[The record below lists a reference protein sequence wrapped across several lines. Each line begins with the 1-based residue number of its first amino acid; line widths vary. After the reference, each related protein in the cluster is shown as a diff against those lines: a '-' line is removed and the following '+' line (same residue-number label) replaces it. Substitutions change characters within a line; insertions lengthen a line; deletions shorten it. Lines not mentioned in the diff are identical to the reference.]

1 MASSIA
7 SQLQAI
13 KTFIQVENEPQK
25 RPLTRPSIL
34 FNPKE
39 AADIDIDTILDI
51 ALSGLEILVGV
62 DERFR
67 NCKIDLFN
75 LKSKELDRE
84 LMGVDENNQINA
96 SISSYLRLLSGHL
109 QLSAS
114 LKTLEYLIRRYKIHV
129 YNVEDLVLCVL
140 PYHDTHAFVRIVQLI
155 NTGNSKWKFLDGVK
169 ASGAPPPRSV
179 IVQQCIRDMGVL
191 EALCNYASPTKKFQA
206 SRPVVSFCTAVIVEV
221 LGCVATIDSDIVKRI
236 HPFVA
241 SGLQFGA
248 KGGSDHKAG
257 ALMIVGFLAN
267 KVALAPKL
275 VNSLIR
281 TVAEVAREDV
291 KESIDL
297 QWFRLALM
305 ALINLVQSQ
314 SVDVFPKK
322 ALESLRDIKFFACF
336 ERDIGA
342 VLLELSKEFNIDRF
356 LAILLEALVD
366 QSSYDDSYHLALISV
381 IDSVP
386 LRNLVDPIVSK
397 ILLTC
402 LKLSERDG
410 KLVSSESV
418 TWAKNVL
425 ATINKNYPSQ
435 FHGAVH
441 KFLEDAKVQSK
452 KEDTVCEFLSKILD
466 GNLDLSIAF
475 SESKIWF
482 ASHHPKPEVRR
493 ATFSGLNRS
502 AILKMSSLDAQRLVV
517 IKDAVL
523 RQLHDDDLTVVQAAL
538 SVDGLTEVVSPSDL
552 LEALRDVL
560 KKCLSFL
567 TLGSSVNSTLSCDV
581 PVSFL
586 KIAMLSFHDQ
596 IDYLKEVASMIFS
609 LLLILPET
617 HRLSLKVL
625 DLAKTI
631 KWPFFQTLAAA
642 SGEEVLQKL
651 LSGSSVDAEAV
662 GRFEKKMQK
671 RGTVYTVNMEI
682 VRSLAEEFLMQ
693 PTEYMPWL
701 TRSCDNFKSSKTLL
715 FLVLMQSFSMLI
727 NNGKFLVLFDA
738 CFPVLKSQWEAFGS
752 TLGNSLHEF
761 NEEMLDWDCKKF
773 LDQLFV
779 ADVDTVNKNI
789 LICLFWTLLDSAVNA
804 EFFLDDNENGIT
816 RVQDFFLFVAGS
828 SLKDAFKKHL
838 QELVEKHLH
847 GFLTKCKVSPVRFLS
862 RFYTAEEV
870 PAAVQVESLHCF
882 SFLCS
887 QLNDR
892 LPFELL
898 AEFPSLL
905 LPLTSDNQATRI
917 AAMDCIEKLYKLWCQ
932 VDFSSKKN
940 GNTAIW
946 SHFLDELL
954 GLMVQQKRLILSDK
968 NFLPSF
974 LTCLLGSSCESI
986 LVSPNIEQRFNK
998 STKEKILAFI
1008 LSSALNLSESGKL
1021 KVLSLLKGLGNA
1033 ILHVK
1038 EIEALLSLLLRKRS
1052 QCYFE
1057 LENSSLKLSETEIMI
1072 LCLLLEMCI
1081 MPSSLGGQFSEHVFK
1096 ALQLDSK
1103 SPEDPAIKES
1113 CITVLQKLNSQ
1124 FYSGLTNEAQ
1134 GQMFRQL
1141 VLLFRNSNS
1150 DIHSATRDALLR
1162 LTIASSTVGEMLDLV
1177 CKEDP
1182 VAIVSADGKKKK
1194 KSAANPKPGYDLV
1207 FKGEQTLY
1215 FLSSLLD
1222 VLLLKKDISNR
1233 QFLVG
1238 PLFKL
1243 IRKAFSDEWVHGVLA
1258 QNGSWIQTSGVPQSK
1273 STVIVDVQKT
1283 LLLILDDI
1291 FASFMDESSSL
1302 KDGIMDKIDIKLLVD
1317 CARLTKDGVTR
1328 NHVFTLLSTIAKLV
1342 PNRILEHILDILMVI
1357 GESAVSQIDSHSQ
1370 HVFEDLISAVVPCW
1384 LSKANN
1390 TENLLQIFVNILP
1403 EIADH
1408 RRLSIVAFLLRIL
1421 GEIDSLSSLFVLL
1434 LRSLVSRKGLSCLTD
1449 TYSSDSFLY
1458 SAHQDWEYAFAIQIC
1473 GQYSCRVWL
1482 PSILKVLQVMRPND
1496 LTQEVFMQFFFAM
1509 HFVLYKFQDPE
1520 FVLKLE
1526 SRENSDS
1533 IQRKLGELVE
1543 QVVFVSQVVDARRKQ
1558 IGIPVGSWK
1567 EFKACVHAILKTI
1580 TMSMMPSTCFEY
1592 ITKLLGNAD
1601 NTVRKKALEILCETL
1616 KDHVS
1621 VKSKC
1626 KEKRDLDPN
1635 SNIYELHLDDT
1646 ALEYFQKMCTEI
1658 VQIVDDSIDESN
1670 VSLKLA
1676 ALSTLDILAQ
1686 RFSSNHSVFGMCL
1699 ASVTKGISSDNMAVS
1714 SSCLKTTGTLV
1725 NVLGPKALAELPCM
1739 MENVIQKSRGIS
1751 VSSNLESRSD
1761 ESTSILLSILI
1772 TLEAVVEKLG
1782 GFLNPYLGDIIELM
1796 VLHPA
1801 YVSASDL
1808 KLKTRADLVRKLLT
1822 DKIPVRLTFQP
1833 LLKIY
1838 SGAVKS
1844 GDSSLVIAFQML
1856 ADLVSKMDRTSVSGS
1871 YGKIFDQCMV
1881 ALDLRRQHP
1890 VTVQTIDAVEKSVI
1904 NAIISLTMKLTE
1916 NMFKPLFAKSIE
1928 WAETEFQDVAG
1939 SGTMNIDRAIS
1950 FYSLVNK
1957 LVENHRSLFV
1967 PYFKYLVKSCV
1978 QLLSDSADKA
1988 SDLVRKKKKP
1998 KVQEDGNIV
2007 NGCVSLKSWHLRA
2020 LILSSLHK
2028 CFLHDTGRQK
2038 FLDSSNFQVLLKP
2051 IVSQLVIEPPTSVE
2065 EQTDVP
2071 SLKEVDDL
2079 LVVCI
2084 GQMAV
2089 TAGTDLLWKPLN
2101 HEVLMQT
2108 RSEKMRARV
2117 LGLRI
2122 VREFLEKLKEEYL
2135 VLLPETIPFLGE
2147 LLEDVEL
2154 PVKSLAQDILKEM
2167 ETMSGENLREYL

>member
-67 NCKIDLFN
+67 NCKNDLFN

-109 QLSAS
+109 QLPAS

-241 SGLQFGA
+241 SGLQFGV

-257 ALMIVGFLAN
+257 ALMIVGLLAN

-291 KESIDL
+291 KESTDL

-322 ALESLRDIKFFACF
+322 ALEALRDIK
-336 ERDIGA
+336 DIGA

-366 QSSYDDSYHLALISV
+366 QSSSDDSYHLALISV

-402 LKLSERDG
+402 MKLSERDG

-425 ATINKNYPSQ
+425 ATIKKNYPSQ

-502 AILKMSSLDAQRLVV
+502 AIVKMKSLDAQRLVAV
-517 IKDAVL
+517 KDAVL

-538 SVDGLTEVVSPSDL
+538 SVDGLTEVVSPLDL

-581 PVSFL
+581 AVSFL

-651 LSGSSVDAEAV
+651 LSGSSVDVEAV

-671 RGTVYTVNMEI
+671 RGTVSTVNMEI
-682 VRSLAEEFLMQ
+682 VRFLSEEFLMQ

-715 FLVLMQSFSMLI
+715 FLVLMQSFSMSI
-727 NNGKFLVLFDA
+727 DDGKFLVLFDA

-789 LICLFWTLLDSAVNA
+789 LICLFWRLLDSAVNA

-816 RVQDFFLFVAGS
+816 RVQDFFIFVAGS

-847 GFLTKCKVSPVRFLS
+847 DFLTKCKVSPVRFLS

-905 LPLTSDNQATRI
+905 LPLTSDSQATRI
-917 AAMDCIEKLYKLWCQ
+917 AAMDCFEKLYKLWCQ

-986 LVSPNIEQRFNK
+986 LVSPNIEQRFTK

-1052 QCYFE
+1052 QCYFD
-1057 LENSSLKLSETEIMI
+1057 LENSSLKLSEAEIMI

-1081 MPSSLGGQFSEHVFK
+1081 LPSSLGGQFSEHVFK

-1103 SPEDPAIKES
+1103 SPEDPAIKEP

-1124 FYSGLTNEAQ
+1124 FYSGLTNETQ

-1141 VLLFRNSNS
+1141 VLLFHNSNS

-1177 CKEDP
+1177 FKEDP

-1243 IRKAFSDEWVHGVLA
+1243 IRKAFSDEWVHRVLA
-1258 QNGSWIQTSGVPQSK
+1258 QDGSWIQTSGVPQSK
-1273 STVIVDVQKT
+1273 STVIVYVQKT

-1291 FASFMDESSSL
+1291 FASFMDGSSPL
-1302 KDGIMDKIDIKLLVD
+1302 KDGIMDKIDVKLLVD
-1317 CARLTKDGVTR
+1317 CARLTTDGVTR
-1328 NHVFTLLSTIAKLV
+1328 NHVFTLLSTISKLV

-1384 LSKANN
+1384 LSKTNN
-1390 TENLLQIFVNILP
+1390 TENLLRVFVNILP

-1421 GEIDSLSSLFVLL
+1421 GEIDSLASLFVLL
-1434 LRSLVSRKGLSCLTD
+1434 FRSLVSRKGLSCLTD
-1449 TYSSDSFLY
+1449 TFASDSFLY

-1482 PSILKVLQVMRPND
+1482 PSLLKVLQVMRPND

-1509 HFVLYKFQDPE
+1509 HFVLYKLQDPE
-1520 FVLKLE
+1520 FALKLE

-1543 QVVFVSQVVDARRKQ
+1543 QVVFLSQVVDARRKQ

-1580 TMSMMPSTCFEY
+1580 TMSMMPSTCFEC

-1621 VKSKC
+1621 VKSKR

-1635 SNIYELHLDDT
+1635 SNSYELHLDDT
-1646 ALEYFQKMCTEI
+1646 ALEYFQKMCAEI

-1699 ASVTKGISSDNMAVS
+1699 ASVMKGISSDNMAVS

-1739 MENVIQKSRGIS
+1739 MENVIRKSRGIS

-1838 SGAVKS
+1838 LGAVKS

-1856 ADLVSKMDRTSVSGS
+1856 ADLVSKMDRTSVSGF

-1904 NAIISLTMKLTE
+1904 NAIVSLTMKLTE

-1988 SDLVRKKKKP
+1988 SDLVRKKKKA

-2007 NGCVSLKSWHLRA
+2007 NGGVSLKSWHLRA

-2065 EQTDVP
+2065 EQIDVP

>member
-13 KTFIQVENEPQK
+13 KSFIQTDNEPQK
-25 RPLTRPSIL
+25 RPFTRPSIL

-39 AADIDIDTILDI
+39 AADIDIDTILNI
-51 ALSGLEILVGV
+51 GLSGLEILVVV

-67 NCKIDLFN
+67 KYKNDLFS

-84 LMGVDENNQINA
+84 LMGVDDNNQINA
-96 SISSYLRLLSGHL
+96 SISLYLRLLSGHI
-109 QLSAS
+109 QLPAS

-129 YNVEDLVLCVL
+129 YNIEDLVLCAL

-169 ASGAPPPRSV
+169 VSGAPPPRSV

-241 SGLQFGA
+241 SGLQTGA

-257 ALMIVGFLAN
+257 ALMIVGLLAN
-267 KVALAPKL
+267 KVALSPKL

-281 TVAEVAREDV
+281 TVTEVAREDV
-291 KESIDL
+291 KESTDL
-297 QWFRLALM
+297 QWFRLSLM

-314 SVDVFPKK
+314 SVDIFPKK
-322 ALESLRDIKFFACF
+322 ALEILRDI
-336 ERDIGA
+336 RDIGA
-342 VLLELSKEFNIDRF
+342 VLLELSQEFNIDRF
-356 LAILLEALVD
+356 LAILLEALID
-366 QSSYDDSYHLALISV
+366 QSSHDDSYHLALISV
-381 IDSVP
+381 IDTVP
-386 LRNLVDPIVSK
+386 LRNLVDHIVSK

-402 LKLSERDG
+402 MKLSEDDG
-410 KLVSSESV
+410 KLATSESV

-425 ATINKNYPSQ
+425 AAIHKNYPSH
-435 FHGAVH
+435 FHVAVR
-441 KFLEDAKVQSK
+441 KFLQDAKVQSK

-466 GNLDLSIAF
+466 GNLDSPPAF

-502 AILKMSSLDAQRLVV
+502 AILKIKSLDAQRLVA
-517 IKDAVL
+517 INDAIL
-523 RQLHDDDLTVVQAAL
+523 RQLRDDDLTVVRAAL
-538 SVDGLTEVVSPSDL
+538 SVDGLTEIISPSDL

-560 KKCLSFL
+560 ERCLSFL
-567 TLGSSVNSTLSCDV
+567 TSGSSVNSTLSCDV
-581 PVSFL
+581 AVSFL
-586 KIAMLSFHDQ
+586 EIAVFSFHDR

-625 DLAKTI
+625 DLAKKI
-631 KWPFFQTLAAA
+631 NWPFFQTLAAA

-662 GRFEKKMQK
+662 SRFEKKMQK
-671 RGTVYTVNMEI
+671 RGRLSTVNMEI
-682 VRSLAEEFLMQ
+682 VRSLSEEFLMQ
-693 PTEYMPWL
+693 PNEYMPWL
-701 TRSCDNFKSSKTLL
+701 IRSCNSFKSSKTLL
-715 FLVLMQSFSMLI
+715 FLVLLQSFSMSI
-727 NNGKFLVLFDA
+727 KSGKSLVLFDA
-738 CFPVLKSQWEAFGS
+738 CFPVLKFEWEAFGS
-752 TLGNSLHEF
+752 VGVSLQEF
-761 NEEMLDWDCKKF
+761 NEEMLDWDCRKF

-779 ADVDTVNKNI
+779 ADIDPLNKNI
-789 LICLFWTLLDSAVNA
+789 LICIFWRLLDSAVHA
-804 EFFLDDNENGIT
+804 DVFLDDSEKGIA
-816 RVQDFFLFVAGS
+816 RVQDFFIFVAGS
-828 SLKDAFKKHL
+828 SLKDAFKRHL
-838 QELVEKHLH
+838 QLLVEKHLH
-847 GFLTKCKVSPVRFLS
+847 DYLRKCKVSPVRFLS

-917 AAMDCIEKLYKLWCQ
+917 AAMDCVEKLYKLWCQ
-932 VDFSSKKN
+932 VDFFGKKN
-940 GNTAIW
+940 GNAAIW

-954 GLMVQQKRLILSDK
+954 GLMVQQKRFILSDK

-974 LTCLLGSSCESI
+974 LTRLLSSSTES
-986 LVSPNIEQRFNK
+986 IEQRFNQ

-1008 LSSALNLSESGKL
+1008 LSTALNLPDSGKQ
-1021 KVLSLLKGLGNA
+1021 KVLSLLQGLGNA
-1033 ILHVK
+1033 VLHVK
-1038 EIEALLSLLLRKRS
+1038 EVESLLSLLLRKRS
-1052 QCYFE
+1052 QCYFD
-1057 LENSSLKLSETEIMI
+1057 LENSSHKLSETEIGI
-1072 LCLLLEMCI
+1072 LCLLLEMCFI
-1081 MPSSLGGQFSEHVFK
+1081 PSVSVNGEFSEHVFK

-1103 SPEDPAIKES
+1103 SSEDPAILEP
-1113 CITVLQKLNSQ
+1113 CVTVLRKLNSQ
-1124 FYSGLTNEAQ
+1124 FYCSLTNEEQ
-1134 GQMFRQL
+1134 GHMFQQL
-1141 VLLFRNSNS
+1141 VLLFRNNNG
-1150 DIHSATRDALLR
+1150 DIQSATRDALLR

-1177 CKEDP
+1177 LKEDTL
-1182 VAIVSADGKKKK
+1182 VIVSAHGKKKK
-1194 KSAANPKPGYDLV
+1194 KSAANPKPGYGLV
-1207 FKGEQTLY
+1207 STGEQAVY
-1215 FLSSLLD
+1215 FLCSLLD

-1233 QFLVG
+1233 QLIVG

-1243 IRKAFSDEWVHGVLA
+1243 LGKAFSDEWIRDVPA
-1258 QNGSWIQTSGVPQSK
+1258 QDERRIQTSGVPQSK
-1273 STVIVDVQKT
+1273 STAIFYIQQT
-1283 LLLILDDI
+1283 LLLVLDDI
-1291 FASFMDESSSL
+1291 FASSMNENSPL
-1302 KDGIMDKIDIKLLVD
+1302 KDGIVDEIDIKLLVG
-1317 CARLTKDGVTR
+1317 CARLTKDAVTR
-1328 NHVFTLLSTIAKLV
+1328 NHVFTLLSIVAKLV
-1342 PNRILEHILDILMVI
+1342 PNKILEHILDILTVI

-1384 LSKANN
+1384 LSKTNN
-1390 TENLLQIFVNILP
+1390 TEELLQIFINILP
-1403 EIADH
+1403 EVTEH
-1408 RRLSIVAFLLRIL
+1408 RRLSIVVFLLRIL
-1421 GEIDSLSSLFVLL
+1421 GESDNLASLLVILF
-1434 LRSLVSRKGLSCLTD
+1434 RSLVSRKGLSCLTQAY
-1449 TYSSDSFLY
+1449 TSDSLLY
-1458 SAHQDWEYAFAIQIC
+1458 SARQDWEYAFANQIC
-1473 GQYSCRVWL
+1473 GQYSCLIWL
-1482 PSILKVLQVMRPND
+1482 PSLLKVLQVMRLDD
-1496 LTQEVFMQFFFAM
+1496 LSQELFMQLVFAVD
-1509 HFVLYKFQDPE
+1509 FVLHKLQDPE
-1520 FVLKLE
+1520 FALKLE
-1526 SRENSDS
+1526 SRENSDG
-1533 IQRKLGELVE
+1533 IQSKLGELVE
-1543 QVVFVSQVVDARRKQ
+1543 QVVFLLQVVDNRRKK
-1558 IGIPVGSWK
+1558 IGIPVASWK
-1567 EFKACVHAILKTI
+1567 EFKARLHAILKTI
-1580 TMSMMPSTCFEY
+1580 TMSMMPTTCFEY

-1601 NTVRKKALEILCETL
+1601 VTVRKKALEILCERL

-1621 VKSKC
+1621 ARSKR
-1626 KEKRDLDPN
+1626 KEKRELNPN
-1635 SNIYELHLDDT
+1635 SSSNELRLDDT
-1646 ALEYFQKMCTEI
+1646 ALKSFLKMCAEI
-1658 VQIVDDSIDESN
+1658 VQIVDGSIDEN
-1670 VSLKLA
+1670 ASLKLA

-1686 RFSSNHSVFGMCL
+1686 RFSSNDSVFGMCL
-1699 ASVTKGISSDNMAVS
+1699 ASVTKGISSENIAVS

-1725 NVLGPKALAELPCM
+1725 NVLGPKALAELPCL
-1739 MENVIQKSRGIS
+1739 MENVIKKSREIS
-1751 VSSNLESRSD
+1751 VCSNLKSGSAEC
-1761 ESTSILLSILI
+1761 TSILLSILVA
-1772 TLEAVVEKLG
+1772 LEAVVEKLG
-1782 GFLNPYLGDIIELM
+1782 GFLNPYLGDLIEIM

-1801 YVSASDL
+1801 YVSGSDL

-1822 DKIPVRLTFQP
+1822 EKIPVRLTLRP
-1833 LLKIY
+1833 LLNI
-1838 SGAVKS
+1838 SSVAVKS

-1856 ADLVSKMDRTSVSGS
+1856 ADLVSKMDRTSVSG
-1871 YGKIFDQCMV
+1871 YYAKIFDQCMV
-1881 ALDLRRQHP
+1881 GLDLRRQQP
-1890 VTVQTIDAVEKSVI
+1890 VTVQAINVVEKSVI
-1904 NAIISLTMKLTE
+1904 DAIVSLTMKLTE

-1928 WAETEFQDVAG
+1928 WAETTFQDGAG
-1939 SGTMNIDRAIS
+1939 NGTTNIDRAIS

-1967 PYFKYLVKSCV
+1967 PYFKHLVEGCI
-1978 QLLSDSADKA
+1978 QLLGDSADFTA
-1988 SDLVRKKKKP
+1988 SNLVRKKKKA
-1998 KVQEDGNIV
+1998 KVQGDGNLGNNII
-2007 NGCVSLKSWHLRA
+2007 SLKSWHLRA
-2020 LILSSLHK
+2020 LVLSSLHK

-2051 IVSQLVIEPPTSVE
+2051 IVSQLVIEPPTSIE
-2065 EQTDVP
+2065 EHPDVP

-2079 LVVCI
+2079 LVICI

-2108 RSEKMRARV
+2108 RSENTRARV

-2122 VREFLEKLKEEYL
+2122 VKQLLDSLKEEYL

-2167 ETMSGENLREYL
+2167 ESMSGENLRDYL

>member
-25 RPLTRPSIL
+25 RPLTRTSIL

-67 NCKIDLFN
+67 NCKNDLFN

-109 QLSAS
+109 QLPAS

-257 ALMIVGFLAN
+257 ALMIVGLLAN

-291 KESIDL
+291 KESTDL

-322 ALESLRDIKFFACF
+322 ALEALRDIKFFACF

-366 QSSYDDSYHLALISV
+366 QSSSDDSYHLALISV

-402 LKLSERDG
+402 MKLSERDG

-466 GNLDLSIAF
+466 WNLDLSIAF

-502 AILKMSSLDAQRLVV
+502 AILKMKSLDAQRLVA

-581 PVSFL
+581 AVSFL

-642 SGEEVLQKL
+642 SGEEVKL
-651 LSGSSVDAEAV
+651 LSGSSVDVEAV

-671 RGTVYTVNMEI
+671 RGTVSTVNMEI
-682 VRSLAEEFLMQ
+682 VRFLSEEFLMQ
-693 PTEYMPWL
+693 PTDYMPWL
-701 TRSCDNFKSSKTLL
+701 TRSCNNFKSSKTLL
-715 FLVLMQSFSMLI
+715 FLVLMQSFSMSI
-727 NNGKFLVLFDA
+727 NDGKFLVLFDA

-752 TLGNSLHEF
+752 ILGNSLHEF

-789 LICLFWTLLDSAVNA
+789 LICLFWRLLDSAVNA

-816 RVQDFFLFVAGS
+816 RVQDFFIFVAGS

-847 GFLTKCKVSPVRFLS
+847 DFLTKCKVSPVRFLS

-905 LPLTSDNQATRI
+905 LPLTSDRQATRI

-946 SHFLDELL
+946 SNFLDELL

-986 LVSPNIEQRFNK
+986 LVSPNIEQRFTK
-998 STKEKILAFI
+998 SKKEKILAFI

-1052 QCYFE
+1052 QCYFD
-1057 LENSSLKLSETEIMI
+1057 LENSSLKLSEAEIMI

-1103 SPEDPAIKES
+1103 SPEDPAIKEP

-1141 VLLFRNSNS
+1141 VLLFHNSNS

-1177 CKEDP
+1177 FKEDP

-1207 FKGEQTLY
+1207 FKGEQRLY

-1243 IRKAFSDEWVHGVLA
+1243 IRKAFSDEWVHRVLA
-1258 QNGSWIQTSGVPQSK
+1258 QDGSWIQTSGVPQSK
-1273 STVIVDVQKT
+1273 STVIVYVQKT

-1291 FASFMDESSSL
+1291 FASFMDGSSPL
-1302 KDGIMDKIDIKLLVD
+1302 KDGIMDKIDVKLLVD
-1317 CARLTKDGVTR
+1317 CARLTTDGVTR
-1328 NHVFTLLSTIAKLV
+1328 NHVFTLLSTISKLV

-1384 LSKANN
+1384 LSKTNN
-1390 TENLLQIFVNILP
+1390 TENLLQVFVNILP

-1421 GEIDSLSSLFVLL
+1421 GEIDSLASLFVLL
-1434 LRSLVSRKGLSCLTD
+1434 FRSLVSRKGLSCLTD
-1449 TYSSDSFLY
+1449 TFASDSFLY
-1458 SAHQDWEYAFAIQIC
+1458 SAQQDWEYAFAIQIC
-1473 GQYSCRVWL
+1473 GQYSCRLWL
-1482 PSILKVLQVMRPND
+1482 PSLLKVLQVMRPND

-1509 HFVLYKFQDPE
+1509 HFVLYKLQDPE
-1520 FVLKLE
+1520 FALKLE

-1543 QVVFVSQVVDARRKQ
+1543 QVVFLSQVVDARRKQ

-1621 VKSKC
+1621 VKSKR

-1635 SNIYELHLDDT
+1635 SNSYELHLDDT
-1646 ALEYFQKMCTEI
+1646 ALEYFQKMCSEI

-1699 ASVTKGISSDNMAVS
+1699 ASVMKGISSDNMAVS

-1739 MENVIQKSRGIS
+1739 MENVIRKSRGIS

-1838 SGAVKS
+1838 LGAVKS
-1844 GDSSLVIAFQML
+1844 GDSSVVIAFQML
-1856 ADLVSKMDRTSVSGS
+1856 ADLVSKMDRTSVSGF

-1904 NAIISLTMKLTE
+1904 NAIVSLTMKLTE

-1988 SDLVRKKKKP
+1988 SDLVRKKKKA
-1998 KVQEDGNIV
+1998 KVQEDGNII
-2007 NGCVSLKSWHLRA
+2007 NGGVSLKSWHVRA

-2065 EQTDVP
+2065 EQIDVP

>member
-67 NCKIDLFN
+67 NCKNDLFN

-109 QLSAS
+109 QLPAS

-241 SGLQFGA
+241 SGLQFGV

-257 ALMIVGFLAN
+257 ALMIVGLLAN

-291 KESIDL
+291 KESTDL

-322 ALESLRDIKFFACF
+322 ALEALRDIK
-336 ERDIGA
+336 DIGA

-366 QSSYDDSYHLALISV
+366 QSSSDDSYHLALISV

-402 LKLSERDG
+402 MKLSERDG

-425 ATINKNYPSQ
+425 ATIKKNYPSQ

-502 AILKMSSLDAQRLVV
+502 AIVKMKSLDAQRLVAV
-517 IKDAVL
+517 KDAVL

-538 SVDGLTEVVSPSDL
+538 SVDGLTEVVSPLDL

-581 PVSFL
+581 AVSFL

-642 SGEEVLQKL
+642 SGEEVKL
-651 LSGSSVDAEAV
+651 LSGSSVDVEAV

-671 RGTVYTVNMEI
+671 RGTVSTVNMEI
-682 VRSLAEEFLMQ
+682 VRFLSEEFLMQ

-715 FLVLMQSFSMLI
+715 FLVLMQSFSMSI
-727 NNGKFLVLFDA
+727 DDGKFLVLFDA

-789 LICLFWTLLDSAVNA
+789 LICLFWRLLDSAVNA

-816 RVQDFFLFVAGS
+816 RVQDFFIFVAGS

-847 GFLTKCKVSPVRFLS
+847 DFLTKCKVSPVRFLS

-905 LPLTSDNQATRI
+905 LPLTSDSQATRI
-917 AAMDCIEKLYKLWCQ
+917 AAMDCFEKLYKLWCQ

-986 LVSPNIEQRFNK
+986 LVSPNIEQRFTK

-1052 QCYFE
+1052 QCYFD
-1057 LENSSLKLSETEIMI
+1057 LENSSLKLSEAEIMI

-1081 MPSSLGGQFSEHVFK
+1081 LPSSLGGQFSEHVFK

-1103 SPEDPAIKES
+1103 SPEDPAIKEP

-1124 FYSGLTNEAQ
+1124 FYSGLTNETQ

-1141 VLLFRNSNS
+1141 VLLFHNSNS

-1177 CKEDP
+1177 FKEDP

-1243 IRKAFSDEWVHGVLA
+1243 IRKAFSDEWVHRVLA
-1258 QNGSWIQTSGVPQSK
+1258 QDGSWIQTSGVPQSK
-1273 STVIVDVQKT
+1273 STVIVYVQKT

-1291 FASFMDESSSL
+1291 FASFMDGSSPL
-1302 KDGIMDKIDIKLLVD
+1302 KDGIMDKIDVKLLVD
-1317 CARLTKDGVTR
+1317 CARLTTDGVTR
-1328 NHVFTLLSTIAKLV
+1328 NHVFTLLSTISKLV

-1384 LSKANN
+1384 LSKTNN
-1390 TENLLQIFVNILP
+1390 TENLLRVFVNILP

-1421 GEIDSLSSLFVLL
+1421 GEIDSLASLFVLL
-1434 LRSLVSRKGLSCLTD
+1434 FRSLVSRKGLSCLTD
-1449 TYSSDSFLY
+1449 TFASDSFLY

-1482 PSILKVLQVMRPND
+1482 PSLLKVLQVMRPND

-1509 HFVLYKFQDPE
+1509 HFVLYKLQDPE
-1520 FVLKLE
+1520 FALKLE

-1543 QVVFVSQVVDARRKQ
+1543 QVVFLSQVVDARRKQ

-1580 TMSMMPSTCFEY
+1580 TMSMMPSTCFEC

-1621 VKSKC
+1621 VKSKR

-1635 SNIYELHLDDT
+1635 SNSYELHLDDT
-1646 ALEYFQKMCTEI
+1646 ALEYFQKMCAEI

-1699 ASVTKGISSDNMAVS
+1699 ASVMKGISSDNMAVS

-1739 MENVIQKSRGIS
+1739 MENVIRKSRGIS

-1838 SGAVKS
+1838 LGAVKS

-1856 ADLVSKMDRTSVSGS
+1856 ADLVSKMDRTSVSGF

-1904 NAIISLTMKLTE
+1904 NAIVSLTMKLTE

-1988 SDLVRKKKKP
+1988 SDLVRKKKKA

-2007 NGCVSLKSWHLRA
+2007 NGGVSLKSWHLRA

-2065 EQTDVP
+2065 EQIDVP

>member
-1 MASSIA
+1 M
-7 SQLQAI
+7 
-13 KTFIQVENEPQK
+13 
-25 RPLTRPSIL
+25 
-34 FNPKE
+34 
-39 AADIDIDTILDI
+39 
-51 ALSGLEILVGV
+51 
-62 DERFR
+62 
-67 NCKIDLFN
+67 
-75 LKSKELDRE
+75 
-84 LMGVDENNQINA
+84 
-96 SISSYLRLLSGHL
+96 
-109 QLSAS
+109 
-114 LKTLEYLIRRYKIHV
+114 
-129 YNVEDLVLCVL
+129 
-140 PYHDTHAFVRIVQLI
+140 
-155 NTGNSKWKFLDGVK
+155 
-169 ASGAPPPRSV
+169 
-179 IVQQCIRDMGVL
+179 
-191 EALCNYASPTKKFQA
+191 
-206 SRPVVSFCTAVIVEV
+206 
-221 LGCVATIDSDIVKRI
+221 
-236 HPFVA
+236 
-241 SGLQFGA
+241 
-248 KGGSDHKAG
+248 
-257 ALMIVGFLAN
+257 
-267 KVALAPKL
+267 
-275 VNSLIR
+275 
-281 TVAEVAREDV
+281 
-291 KESIDL
+291 
-297 QWFRLALM
+297 
-305 ALINLVQSQ
+305 
-314 SVDVFPKK
+314 
-322 ALESLRDIKFFACF
+322 
-336 ERDIGA
+336 
-342 VLLELSKEFNIDRF
+342 
-356 LAILLEALVD
+356 
-366 QSSYDDSYHLALISV
+366 
-381 IDSVP
+381 
-386 LRNLVDPIVSK
+386 
-397 ILLTC
+397 
-402 LKLSERDG
+402 KLSERDG

-441 KFLEDAKVQSK
+441 KFLEDANVQSK
-452 KEDTVCEFLSKILD
+452 KEDTVCDFLSKILD

-502 AILKMSSLDAQRLVV
+502 AILKMKSLDAQRFVA

-581 PVSFL
+581 AVSFL

-642 SGEEVLQKL
+642 SGEEVVSLIPYEIAMYFGLGGSIAVKILELQKL
-651 LSGSSVDAEAV
+651 LSGSSVDVEAV
-662 GRFEKKMQK
+662 GRFEKKMRK
-671 RGTVYTVNMEI
+671 RGTVSTVNMEI
-682 VRSLAEEFLMQ
+682 VRFLSEEFLMQ

-701 TRSCDNFKSSKTLL
+701 TRSCDSFKSSKTLL
-715 FLVLMQSFSMLI
+715 FLVLMQSFSMSI

-752 TLGNSLHEF
+752 TIGNTLHEF
-761 NEEMLDWDCKKF
+761 NEEMFDWDCKKF
-773 LDQLFV
+773 IDQLFV

-789 LICLFWTLLDSAVNA
+789 LICLFWRLLDSAVNA

-816 RVQDFFLFVAGS
+816 RVQDFFIFVAGS

-847 GFLTKCKVSPVRFLS
+847 DFLTKCKISPVRFLS

-905 LPLTSDNQATRI
+905 LPLTSDSQATRI

-986 LVSPNIEQRFNK
+986 LVSPNIEQRFTK

-1021 KVLSLLKGLGNA
+1021 KVLSLLKELGNA

-1052 QCYFE
+1052 QCYFD
-1057 LENSSLKLSETEIMI
+1057 LENSSLKLSEAEIMI

-1103 SPEDPAIKES
+1103 SPEDPAIKEP

-1141 VLLFRNSNS
+1141 VLLFHNSNS

-1177 CKEDP
+1177 FKEDP

-1243 IRKAFSDEWVHGVLA
+1243 IRKAFSDEWVHHVLA
-1258 QNGSWIQTSGVPQSK
+1258 QDGSWIQTSGVPQSK
-1273 STVIVDVQKT
+1273 STVIFYVQKT

-1291 FASFMDESSSL
+1291 FASFMDGSSSL
-1302 KDGIMDKIDIKLLVD
+1302 KDGIMDKIDVKLLVD
-1317 CARLTKDGVTR
+1317 CARLTTDGVTR

-1384 LSKANN
+1384 LSKTNN
-1390 TENLLQIFVNILP
+1390 TENLLQVFVNILP

-1421 GEIDSLSSLFVLL
+1421 GEIDSLASLFVLL
-1434 LRSLVSRKGLSCLTD
+1434 FRSLVSRKGLSCLTD
-1449 TYSSDSFLY
+1449 TFSSDSFLY
-1458 SAHQDWEYAFAIQIC
+1458 SAHQNWEYAFSIQIC

-1482 PSILKVLQVMRPND
+1482 PSLLKVLQVMRPND

-1509 HFVLYKFQDPE
+1509 HFVLYKLQDPE
-1520 FVLKLE
+1520 FALKLE

-1543 QVVFVSQVVDARRKQ
+1543 QVVFLSQVVDARRKQ

-1567 EFKACVHAILKTI
+1567 EFKACVHAILKTS

-1621 VKSKC
+1621 VKSKR

-1635 SNIYELHLDDT
+1635 SNSYELHLDDT
-1646 ALEYFQKMCTEI
+1646 ALEYFQKMCAEI

-1676 ALSTLDILAQ
+1676 ALSTLDILAK

-1699 ASVTKGISSDNMAVS
+1699 ASVMKGISSDNMAVS

-1739 MENVIQKSRGIS
+1739 MENVIRKSRGIS

-1796 VLHPA
+1796 ILHPA

-1838 SGAVKS
+1838 LGAVKS

-1904 NAIISLTMKLTE
+1904 NAIVSLTMKLTE

-1928 WAETEFQDVAG
+1928 WAETQIQDVAG

-1988 SDLVRKKKKP
+1988 SDLVRKKKKA

-2007 NGCVSLKSWHLRA
+2007 NGGVSLKSWHLRA

-2051 IVSQLVIEPPTSVE
+2051 IVSQLVIEPPTSVG
-2065 EQTDVP
+2065 EQIDVP

-2117 LGLRI
+2117 LGLRL

>member
-1 MASSIA
+1 
-7 SQLQAI
+7 
-13 KTFIQVENEPQK
+13 
-25 RPLTRPSIL
+25 
-34 FNPKE
+34 
-39 AADIDIDTILDI
+39 
-51 ALSGLEILVGV
+51 
-62 DERFR
+62 
-67 NCKIDLFN
+67 
-75 LKSKELDRE
+75 
-84 LMGVDENNQINA
+84 
-96 SISSYLRLLSGHL
+96 
-109 QLSAS
+109 
-114 LKTLEYLIRRYKIHV
+114 
-129 YNVEDLVLCVL
+129 
-140 PYHDTHAFVRIVQLI
+140 
-155 NTGNSKWKFLDGVK
+155 
-169 ASGAPPPRSV
+169 
-179 IVQQCIRDMGVL
+179 
-191 EALCNYASPTKKFQA
+191 
-206 SRPVVSFCTAVIVEV
+206 
-221 LGCVATIDSDIVKRI
+221 
-236 HPFVA
+236 
-241 SGLQFGA
+241 
-248 KGGSDHKAG
+248 
-257 ALMIVGFLAN
+257 
-267 KVALAPKL
+267 
-275 VNSLIR
+275 
-281 TVAEVAREDV
+281 
-291 KESIDL
+291 
-297 QWFRLALM
+297 
-305 ALINLVQSQ
+305 
-314 SVDVFPKK
+314 
-322 ALESLRDIKFFACF
+322 
-336 ERDIGA
+336 
-342 VLLELSKEFNIDRF
+342 
-356 LAILLEALVD
+356 
-366 QSSYDDSYHLALISV
+366 
-381 IDSVP
+381 
-386 LRNLVDPIVSK
+386 
-397 ILLTC
+397 
-402 LKLSERDG
+402 
-410 KLVSSESV
+410 
-418 TWAKNVL
+418 
-425 ATINKNYPSQ
+425 
-435 FHGAVH
+435 
-441 KFLEDAKVQSK
+441 DAKVQSK

-482 ASHHPKPEVRR
+482 ASHHPKPLVRR

-502 AILKMSSLDAQRLVV
+502 AILKMKSLDAQRLVA

-552 LEALRDVL
+552 LEALHDVL

-567 TLGSSVNSTLSCDV
+567 TLGHEGSAHQSCNGFVSHDLCSSFSGSSVNSTLSCDV
-581 PVSFL
+581 AVSFL
-586 KIAMLSFHDQ
+586 KIAMRSFHDQ

-642 SGEEVLQKL
+642 SGEEVIEFRNWNNLSLMACKGLILYEIAMYFGLGGSIAVKILEKL
-651 LSGSSVDAEAV
+651 LSGSSVDVEAV

-671 RGTVYTVNMEI
+671 RGTVSTVNMEI
-682 VRSLAEEFLMQ
+682 VRFLSEEFLMQ

-715 FLVLMQSFSMLI
+715 FLVLMQSFSMSI
-727 NNGKFLVLFDA
+727 NDGKFLVLFDA

-789 LICLFWTLLDSAVNA
+789 LICLFWRLLDSVVNA

-816 RVQDFFLFVAGS
+816 RVQDFFIFVAGS

-847 GFLTKCKVSPVRFLS
+847 DFLTKCKVSPVRFLS

-905 LPLTSDNQATRI
+905 LPLTSDSQATRI

-954 GLMVQQKRLILSDK
+954 GLMAQQKRLILSDK

-986 LVSPNIEQRFNK
+986 LVSPNIEQRFTK

-1052 QCYFE
+1052 QCYFD
-1057 LENSSLKLSETEIMI
+1057 LENSSLKLSEAEIMI

-1103 SPEDPAIKES
+1103 SPEDPAIKEP

-1141 VLLFRNSNS
+1141 VLLFHNSNS

-1177 CKEDP
+1177 FKEDP

-1243 IRKAFSDEWVHGVLA
+1243 IRKAFSDEWVHRVLA
-1258 QNGSWIQTSGVPQSK
+1258 QDGSWIQTSGVPQSK
-1273 STVIVDVQKT
+1273 STVIVYVQKT

-1291 FASFMDESSSL
+1291 FASFMDGSSPL
-1302 KDGIMDKIDIKLLVD
+1302 KDGMMDKIDVKLLVD
-1317 CARLTKDGVTR
+1317 CARLTTDGVTR
-1328 NHVFTLLSTIAKLV
+1328 NHVFTLLSTISKLV

-1384 LSKANN
+1384 LSKTNN
-1390 TENLLQIFVNILP
+1390 TENLLQVFVNILP

-1421 GEIDSLSSLFVLL
+1421 GEIDSLASLFVLL
-1434 LRSLVSRKGLSCLTD
+1434 FRSLVSRKGLSCLTD
-1449 TYSSDSFLY
+1449 TFSSDSFLY

-1482 PSILKVLQVMRPND
+1482 PSLLKVLQVMRPND
-1496 LTQEVFMQFFFAM
+1496 LSQEVFMQFFFAM
-1509 HFVLYKFQDPE
+1509 HFVLYKLQDPE
-1520 FVLKLE
+1520 FALKLE

-1543 QVVFVSQVVDARRKQ
+1543 QVVFLSQVVDARRKQ

-1580 TMSMMPSTCFEY
+1580 TMSMMPSTFFEY

-1621 VKSKC
+1621 VKSKR

-1635 SNIYELHLDDT
+1635 SNSYELHLDDT
-1646 ALEYFQKMCTEI
+1646 TLEYFQKMCAEI

-1699 ASVTKGISSDNMAVS
+1699 ASVMKGISSDNMAVS

-1739 MENVIQKSRGIS
+1739 MENVIRKSRGIS
-1751 VSSNLESRSD
+1751 VSTNLESRSD

-1838 SGAVKS
+1838 LGAVKS

-1856 ADLVSKMDRTSVSGS
+1856 ADLVSKMDRTSVSGF

-1890 VTVQTIDAVEKSVI
+1890 VTVQTIDVVEKSVI
-1904 NAIISLTMKLTE
+1904 NAIVSLTMKLTE

-1988 SDLVRKKKKP
+1988 ADLVRKKKKA

-2007 NGCVSLKSWHLRA
+2007 NGGVSLKSWHLRA

-2051 IVSQLVIEPPTSVE
+2051 IVSQLVIEPPTSVA
-2065 EQTDVP
+2065 EQIDVP

-2122 VREFLEKLKEEYL
+2122 VREFLDKLKEEYL